1 MTASRPCNACSIPAP
16 RSMNQTSGVPCRF
29 KSVMTASSS
38 FLTKATSC
46 EMPARSRASEA
57 MAPPV
62 IPSVSMCV
70 TIRTNGDGR
79 RRSAIS
85 WATASIAPS
94 SGSPPHESL
103 GGDGGLTPPR
113 FFEEERISEDVLGGG
128 VIHVTATGLIV
139 RDGRVL
145 LGKRT
150 STVRFA
156 GMWDAFGGHL
166 VPCEEPSSAL
176 VRELEEELGITALR
190 PRFLGIYEDIDPSSK
205 GLFRHYLFFVT
216 RWRGEPKIANEEH
229 SDIRWFD
236 PEQAERLNLAPSL
249 KEAIRRVLPKKP

>member
-1 MTASRPCNACSIPAP
+1 
-16 RSMNQTSGVPCRF
+16 
-29 KSVMTASSS
+29 
-38 FLTKATSC
+38 
-46 EMPARSRASEA
+46 
-57 MAPPV
+57 MAV
-62 IPSVSMCV
+62 IP
-70 TIRTNGDGR
+70 I
-79 RRSAIS
+79 
-85 WATASIAPS
+85 
-94 SGSPPHESL
+94 
-103 GGDGGLTPPR
+103 
-113 FFEEERISEDVLGGG
+113 FEEERISEDVLDAF
-128 VIHVTATGLIV
+128 VIHVTATGLIA

-176 VRELEEELGITALR
+176 VRELEEELGITVLR
-190 PRFLGIYEDIDPSSK
+190 PRFLGIYEDVDPTSK
-205 GLFRHYLFFVT
+205 DLFRHYLFLVT
-216 RWRGEPKIANEEH
+216 QWNGEPKIANEEH